1 MIHFFLDKVERR
13 KLELFRYLEKSPSQ
27 KDLREIIVGDL
38 NISDFLLNKIIEEL
52 HLDLDKYG
60 LTNKFNIQSDNTF
73 VELTTYDN
81 FTSNQLKLY
90 FVKDSLAFSLF
101 IELFLERFNSVN
113 DYADNNFISYSSVYK
128 KLKEMRNFFKKID
141 FTITKDFKLRG
152 DEKKIRLF
160 LLHLFIELN
169 GQNYDIYPDE
179 IKEMTTRFL
188 SHLEKKRQKPLR
200 EFSKIR
206 LYHFLSISFFRI
218 NQHHSLRK
226 DSLHVSRDYLSN
238 NDYAQFISELL
249 QSSEL
254 NIKEDRILYETD
266 EILAFLVAKDIL
278 VFDNYLDKV
287 SRQHFRI
294 YSFNFM
300 NEVKNHFPDLSEF
313 IDDKSEQIDL
323 VHFNALNFV
332 ICNNEESKNIDIDSF
347 SNNYMDYIDFSKT
360 YIYEQ
365 KSNQEFWRLKKFF
378 FYKYLLILV
387 NASVSK
393 INKKPIYLYVDF
405 SAGDKYTD
413 LIIDNIKRFTDF
425 QITYQDFI
433 DERTS
438 IILSDIY
445 FENYNNISQII
456 WENCPEPVDWQD
468 FVITLETYAKN
479 SE

>member
-1 MIHFFLDKVERR
+1 MIHFFLDKAERR
-13 KLELFRYLEKSPSQ
+13 KLELFRYLEKSSSQ
-27 KDLREIIVGDL
+27 ENLKETIVKDLK
-38 NISDFLLNKIIEEL
+38 ISDFLLNKIIEEL

-60 LTNKFNIQSDNTF
+60 LINQFNIQSDNNF
-73 VELTTYDN
+73 VKLTTYDN
-81 FTSNQLKLY
+81 FTSNQLKLC

-113 DYADNNFISYSSVYK
+113 DYADNNFISYSTVYK

-160 LLHLFIELN
+160 LLHLFTELN

-179 IKEMTTRFL
+179 IKEMTVQFIDK
-188 SHLEKKRQKPLR
+188 LEKYRQKPLR

-218 NQHHSLRK
+218 NQRHFLRK
-226 DSLHVSRDYLSN
+226 ESSYVSKDYLLEN
-238 NDYAQFISELL
+238 AHFIFQFNEEYKFKL
-249 QSSEL
+249 QENQL
-254 NIKEDRILYETD
+254 HLEAD

-278 VFDNYLDKV
+278 VLEDYLDRV
-287 SRQHFRI
+287 SRQHFKI

-300 NEVKNHFPDLSEF
+300 NEAKNRFPNLSQF
-313 IDDKSEQIDL
+313 IDSKSDQIDL
-323 VHFNALNFV
+323 IHFNALNFV

-347 SNNYMDYIDFSKT
+347 SNKYMDYIDFSKA
-360 YIYEQ
+360 YIYDQ
-365 KSNQEFWRLKKFF
+365 KKNQEFWQLKKFF

-387 NASVSK
+387 NGEMSTS
-393 INKKPIYLYVDF
+393 NKKTIYLYVDF
-405 SAGDKYTD
+405 SSGQKYTD

-433 DERTS
+433 DDKTN

-445 FENYNNISQII
+445 FENHHNISQII
-456 WENCPEPVDWQD
+456 WESCPKPIDWQE
-468 FVITLETYAKN
+468 FVIRLETYSKS